1 MTVFGTRPE
10 AVKMAPVIHRLRE
23 KGVDVCNVISAQHRE
38 MLDQILRLFD
48 ITADHDLDIM
58 THDQTLTS
66 ITSKALDRL
75 APIMESEKP
84 DVVLVQG
91 DTTTTFAS
99 GLSAFYHKIKVGHI
113 EAGLRTWNKHAPF
126 PEEVNRSLTGVIAD
140 YHFAPTEQARDNL
153 LKLGVAA
160 SDIFVSGNTVID
172 ALLEVADKPSFPLGG
187 IDELDGRI
195 IMMTAHR
202 RESFG
207 EPMRRVFK
215 AVVNIV
221 ENFPDVHVV
230 YPVHMNPNVQSVA
243 DEILKG
249 HPQIHLL
256 PPLDYHPL
264 VSLMK
269 RSYLVLTDSGG
280 IQEEAPSLGKPVLV
294 LRDVTEREEGVTAG
308 TARLVG
314 TDYDKIVSEVSR
326 LLTDQSAYDGMARA
340 VSPYGDGHAAERIVD
355 VLLV

>member
-1 MTVFGTRPE
+1 
-10 AVKMAPVIHRLRE
+10 MAPVIHQLMD

-38 MLDQILRLFD
+38 MLDQILRLFN

-126 PEEVNRSLTGVIAD
+126 PEEINRSLTGVIAD

-153 LKLGVAA
+153 LRLGVAA
-160 SDIFVSGNTVID
+160 SDIHVPGNTVID
-172 ALLEVADKPSFPLGG
+172 ALLEVADKPAFPLGG
-187 IDELDGRI
+187 IDDLDGRI

-215 AVVNIV
+215 AVINIV
-221 ENFPDVHVV
+221 EKFPDVHVV
-230 YPVHMNPNVQSVA
+230 YPVHMNPNVQRVA
-243 DEILKG
+243 DEVLKG

-269 RSYLVLTDSGG
+269 RSTIVLTDSGG

-294 LRDVTEREEGVTAG
+294 LRDVTEREEGITAG

-326 LLTDQSAYDGMARA
+326 LLTDQSAYDDMARA

-355 VLLV
+355 ILLA